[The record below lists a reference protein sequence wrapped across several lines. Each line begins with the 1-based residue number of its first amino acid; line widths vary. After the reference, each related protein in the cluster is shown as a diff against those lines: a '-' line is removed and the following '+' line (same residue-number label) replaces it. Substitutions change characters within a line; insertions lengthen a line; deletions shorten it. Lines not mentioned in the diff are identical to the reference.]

1 MLQVNDLTYRIGAR
15 VLLEH
20 ATVSVPKG
28 HKVSLIGPNGAG
40 KTTLLRLIMGEVTP
54 DEGAISVPTGWRV
67 ATVAQEAPAGET
79 SLLDTVLAADEERTA
94 LLHEAEHATD
104 PHRIADIQTR
114 LADIDAHSAPA
125 RAASILAG
133 LGFDEA
139 AQALPCRALSGG
151 MRMRVALAATLFRAP
166 DLLLLDE
173 PTNHLDLETGLWLEN
188 HLKSYPHT
196 LLIVSHDRDLLN
208 RAVGTT
214 IHLENRR
221 LVSYGGGYD
230 QFERTR
236 RMKLEQQA
244 AMNAKQLAQRRHM
257 QAFVDRFRYKAS
269 KARQAQSRLKALA
282 KMEPIASVSEARTV
296 VFDFPKPEPL
306 SPPLLTLEEV
316 DVGYNGTAVLGGLD
330 LRIDMDDRIALLGAN
345 GNGKSTLAKLLAG
358 RLAPLTGKVAKSRKL
373 KVGYFAQHQT
383 DELEVRKTAVEQAV
397 VLWPMATEQK
407 IRDHLGRFG
416 FSKDRAETKI
426 GNLSGGEKAR
436 LLLALMSREAPHIL
450 LLDEPTNHLDVDS
463 RQALVQAINAY
474 EGAVVLITHDPHL
487 IELTA
492 DRLWLVADGDVQPF
506 DGDMD
511 DYRRL
516 LTGRRQAD
524 RAARRAERAERSPGG
539 NGSKPAAVTRKD
551 QRRASAEARAA
562 LAPLRKRA
570 AKAEATIKKLT
581 REKEAIEAQLADPSL
596 YLGSTDPITA
606 LQKSLRD
613 IERRI
618 AEAEHDWLEAQE
630 ALEAG

>member
-40 KTTLLRLIMGEVTP
+40 KTTLLRLILGEAAP
-54 DEGAISVPTGWRV
+54 DEGAISVPQGWRV

-79 SLLDTVLAADEERTA
+79 SLLDTVLAADRERTA
-94 LLHEAEHATD
+94 LLAEAEHASD

-125 RAASILAG
+125 RAAAILAG
-133 LGFDEA
+133 LGFDEP
-139 AQALPCRALSGG
+139 AQAQPCRALSGG
-151 MRMRVALAATLFRAP
+151 MRMRVALAATLFQAP

-173 PTNHLDLETGLWLEN
+173 PTNHLDLESGLWLEN
-188 HLKSYPHT
+188 YLKGYPHT
-196 LLIVSHDRDLLN
+196 LLIVSHDRGLLN

-214 IHLENRR
+214 IHLENRK
-221 LVSYGGGYD
+221 LVSYSGGYD

-282 KMEPIASVSEARTV
+282 KMEPIATVAEARTI

-306 SPPLLTLEEV
+306 SPPLLTLESV
-316 DVGYNGTAVLGGLD
+316 DVGYNGKAVLGGLD

-358 RLAPLTGKVAKSRKL
+358 RLAPLEGKLRKSRKL

-383 DELEVRKTAVEQAV
+383 DELEVAKTPIEQAG
-397 VLWPMATEQK
+397 VLMPMATEQK

-416 FSKDRAETKI
+416 FSKDRAETRI

-511 DYRRL
+511 DYRKL
-516 LTGRRQAD
+516 LSGRRQAD
-524 RAARRAERAERSPGG
+524 RAARRAERAANG
-539 NGSKPAAVTRKD
+539 NGAQPAGTSRKD
-551 QRRASAEARAA
+551 QRRASAQARAA
-562 LAPLRKRA
+562 LAPLRKAARA
-570 AKAEATIKKLT
+570 AEQRVERLQAQKAVIDTQLANPSLYEDQSADVTALT
-581 REKEAIEAQLADPSL
+581 REAAELERAIAD
-596 YLGSTDPITA
+596 
-606 LQKSLRD
+606 
-613 IERRI
+613 
-618 AEAEHDWLEAQE
+618 AEVAWLEAQE
-630 ALEAG
+630 ALESG

>member
-1 MLQVNDLTYRIGAR
+1 MLQVNDLTYRIGGR
-15 VLLEH
+15 VLLDR
-20 ATVSVPKG
+20 ATLTVPKG

-40 KTTLLRLIMGEVTP
+40 KTTLLRILMGEVAP
-54 DEGAISVPTGWRV
+54 DEGSISIPAGWRV
-67 ATVAQEAPAGET
+67 ATVAQEAPDGDAT
-79 SLLDTVLAADEERTA
+79 LLDTVLAADDERTA

-104 PHRIADIQTR
+104 PHRIAEIHTR

-125 RAASILAG
+125 RAAAILAG
-133 LGFDEA
+133 LGFDET
-139 AQALPCRALSGG
+139 AQSQPCRALSGG

-173 PTNHLDLETGLWLEN
+173 PTNHLDLEAGLWLEN

-196 LLIVSHDRDLLN
+196 MLLVSHDRDLLN

-214 IHLENRR
+214 VHLEDRR
-221 LVSYGGGYD
+221 LVSYTGGYD
-230 QFERTR
+230 RFERTR
-236 RMKLEQQA
+236 RMKLELQS

-257 QAFVDRFRYKAS
+257 EAFVERFRYKAS

-282 KMEPIASVSEARTV
+282 RMEPIVSVAESRTV

-306 SPPLLTLEEV
+306 SPPLLTLEAV
-316 DVGYNGTAVLGGLD
+316 DAGYGGAPVLSGLD

-345 GNGKSTLAKLLAG
+345 GNGKSTLVKLLAG
-358 RLAPLTGKVAKSRKL
+358 RLKPMAGKLHKSRKL
-373 KVGYFAQHQT
+373 KIGYFAQHQT
-383 DELEVRKTAVEQAV
+383 DELTVTATAVGQAMA
-397 VLWPMATEQK
+397 LWPMATEQK

-426 GNLSGGEKAR
+426 GSLSGGEKAR

-492 DRLWLVADGDVQPF
+492 DRLWLVADGDVAPF

-516 LTGRRQAD
+516 LGGRRQAE
-524 RAARRAERAERSPGG
+524 RAARKAERAA
-539 NGSKPAAVTRKD
+539 NGAAAPQASANRKQ
-551 QRRASAEARAA
+551 QRRVAAQARAA
-562 LAPLRKRA
+562 LTSVRKKA
-570 AKAEATIKKLT
+570 AQAEAAIKTLT
-581 REKEAIEAQLADPSL
+581 REKAAIEAKLADPSL
-596 YLGSTDPITA
+596 YLGATGEVTD

-613 IERRI
+613 VERRI
-618 AEAEHDWLEAQE
+618 AAAEHDWLEAHE
-630 ALEAG
+630 ALDAD

>member
-1 MLQVNDLTYRIGAR
+1 MLQVNDLTYRIGGR
-15 VLLEH
+15 VLLEQ
-20 ATVSVPKG
+20 ATLSVPKG
-28 HKVSLIGPNGAG
+28 HNVALIGPNGAG
-40 KTTLLRLIMGEVTP
+40 KTTLLRMITGDVSP
-54 DEGAISVPTGWRV
+54 DGGTISVPPGWRI
-67 ATVAQEAPAGET
+67 ATVAQEAPEGET
-79 SLLDTVLAADEERTA
+79 TLIDTVLAADEERTA
-94 LLHEAEHATD
+94 LLDEAEHATD

-114 LADIDAHSAPA
+114 LADIDAHTAPA
-125 RAASILAG
+125 RAAAILAG
-133 LGFDEA
+133 LGFDEET
-139 AQALPCRALSGG
+139 QQQPCGSLSGG

-173 PTNHLDLETGLWLEN
+173 PTNHLDLEAGLWLETY
-188 HLKSYPHT
+188 LKTYPHT
-196 LLIVSHDRDLLN
+196 LLLVSHDRDILN
-208 RAVGTT
+208 RVVGTT
-214 IHLENRR
+214 VHLENRK
-221 LVSYGGGYD
+221 LVSYTGGYD

-236 RMKLEQQA
+236 RMKLEQQS

-257 QAFVDRFRYKAS
+257 EAFVERFRYKAS

-282 KMEPIASVSEARTV
+282 KMEPIAAAVEAHTV
-296 VFDFPKPEPL
+296 TFNFPKPEPL
-306 SPPLLTLEEV
+306 SPPLLTLEGV
-316 DVGYNGTAVLGGLD
+316 DAGYNGTPVLDGLD

-345 GNGKSTLAKLLAG
+345 GNGKSTFAKLLAG
-358 RLAPLTGKVAKSRKL
+358 RLAPLDGKIRKSRKL

-383 DELEVRKTAVEQAV
+383 EELNVNGTAIDQATA
-397 VLWPMATEQK
+397 LWPMATGQK

-416 FSKDRAETKI
+416 FSKPRAETKI

-492 DRLWLVADGDVQPF
+492 DRLWLVADGKVTPF

-516 LTGRRQAD
+516 LSGRRQSD
-524 RAARRAERAERSPGG
+524 RAARRAERVA
-539 NGSKPAAVTRKD
+539 NGESTPQASTNRKD
-551 QRRASAEARAA
+551 QRRAKAEARAA
-562 LAPLRKRA
+562 RAPLRKRA
-570 AKAEATIKKLT
+570 DAAEAKVKKLT
-581 REKEAIEAQLADPSL
+581 AEKAKFEAQLADPSL
-596 YLGSTDPITA
+596 YVTPDERVTE
-606 LQKSLRD
+606 LQKSVRD

-618 AEAEHDWLEAQE
+618 AEAEHDWLEAQA
-630 ALEAG
+630 ALETD